1 MTSEYQ
7 WTPKNTLD
15 HATTIAIVTAPM
27 AIPRRTE
34 GDRPRANTMAIAAY
48 AAAAAAECP
57 LGNELPIGMTSC
69 ESVGRGRST
78 TPFTALFST
87 ISPAIVTT
95 TNTIGHGL
103 RVRTNMNRPTAI
115 PTTHTVRLAPRWVR
129 TWKTKPSP
137 PRLATHVAIGRSRP
151 IGRWPKATIPRTTT
165 AATQAAA
172 PTTTALGTRA
182 LIAGCLP
189 FTKKEKPPPMRTDD
203 TAHRLGKRFQDHH
216 PATVAV
222 GIAVTGALLLTLI
235 VVGIG
240 LSLTEGLLSGPLG
253 RWDERVN
260 DWFLAHR
267 TAGLDPWAHLGS
279 TIAMTGSVLAVA
291 AVVVIVLLIARRW
304 SDAAFLV
311 TALAIEVSVFLI
323 TTVLVARPRPTV
335 PQLQP
340 APPTSSFPS
349 GHTAAAIALYVGL
362 AMLLSPHVR
371 STGLKVLI
379 WAVAISVPV
388 FVAVSRVYAG
398 MHHVT
403 DVLASV
409 IVGAGALMVA
419 SLAIRTAIVIRD
431 EHAVRND
438 ATDDRVLVTGEVA
451 R

>member
-15 HATTIAIVTAPM
+15 QATTMAIVTAPT
-27 AIPRRTE
+27 AIPHRTE
-34 GDRPRANTMAIAAY
+34 GDRSRANTMAIAAY

-57 LGNELPIGMTSC
+57 LGNELPIGVTIC

-78 TPFTALFST
+78 SPFTALFSR
-87 ISPAIVTT
+87 ISPAMV
-95 TNTIGHGL
+95 TNTKSNGHGV
-103 RVRTNMNRPTAI
+103 RRRTNMNRPTAI
-115 PTTHTVRLAPRWVR
+115 PSTDTVRLAPRWVR
-129 TWKTKPSP
+129 TRKTAPSP
-137 PRLATHVAIGRSRP
+137 PLSATQVAIGKSRP
-151 IGRWPKATIPRTTT
+151 MGRCPETAIPRTTT
-165 AATQAAA
+165 TVTHAGI
-172 PTTTALGTRA
+172 PTRTALGTRA
-182 LIAGCLP
+182 IIARGLP
-189 FTKKEKPPPMRTDD
+189 FSEKEKPPAMRTNGVAR
-203 TAHRLGKRFQDHH
+203 TLGERFHDHH
-216 PATVAV
+216 PATVAA
-222 GIAVTGALLLTLI
+222 GIAVTGVLLLTVI
-235 VVGIG
+235 VAGIG
-240 LSLTEGLLSGPLG
+240 LSLTNGLLSGPLG

-267 TAGLDPWAHLGS
+267 TTGLDPWAHLGS

-291 AVVVIVLLIARRW
+291 AVVVIVLLFARRW

-311 TALAIEVSVFLI
+311 VALAVEVSVFLI
-323 TTVLVARPRPTV
+323 TTLLVARPRPTV
-335 PQLQP
+335 PQLEP
-340 APPTSSFPS
+340 APPTSSYPS

-362 AMLLSPHVR
+362 AVLLSPHVH
-371 STGLKVLI
+371 SVALKVLLWI
-379 WAVAISVPV
+379 VAISFPV

-419 SLAIRTAIVIRD
+419 SLAIRTAIVIGD

-438 ATDDRVLVTGEVA
+438 ATDDRVLVSGEVA

>member
-1 MTSEYQ
+1 
-7 WTPKNTLD
+7 
-15 HATTIAIVTAPM
+15 
-27 AIPRRTE
+27 
-34 GDRPRANTMAIAAY
+34 
-48 AAAAAAECP
+48 
-57 LGNELPIGMTSC
+57 
-69 ESVGRGRST
+69 
-78 TPFTALFST
+78 
-87 ISPAIVTT
+87 
-95 TNTIGHGL
+95 
-103 RVRTNMNRPTAI
+103 
-115 PTTHTVRLAPRWVR
+115 
-129 TWKTKPSP
+129 
-137 PRLATHVAIGRSRP
+137 
-151 IGRWPKATIPRTTT
+151 
-165 AATQAAA
+165 
-172 PTTTALGTRA
+172 
-182 LIAGCLP
+182 
-189 FTKKEKPPPMRTDD
+189 MRTDD

-311 TALAIEVSVFLI
+311 TALAVEVSVFLI

-335 PQLQP
+335 PQLEP

-379 WAVAISVPV
+379 WAVAISIPV